1 MLDKNT
7 KTVLAVAAVAGV
19 GYYLWMQNKKAAPKA
34 FANFMSA
41 DDSFSDAT
49 KPIAEC
55 KGDYGKDANGDFIC
69 CRAGYRA
76 PKSKGIPCG
85 SVGQLSSEDSVENL

>member
-1 MLDKNT
+1 MLDKKT

-34 FANFMSA
+34 FANFMKE

-49 KPIAEC
+49 KNVTEC

-76 PKSKGIPCG
+76 KKSRGIPCG
-85 SVGQLSSEDSVENL
+85 SVGQLSTEDSLQTL